1 MLNKEM
7 LNDDMLNDDNAYVNQ
22 LTLNFLISKNQL
34 QKLNKLKQKE
44 QVLEPEY
51 DKKRISQ
58 LFNQILNNDRPDD
71 LLEDVK
77 ICFDAFIEKSV
88 YYLET
93 HDKNEII
100 QNERNEQ
107 IKDDINYE
115 DEEDIQDEDEDIQDE
130 EDFEDK
136 KEEEYV
142 KKEVIKPY
150 IKYSKKNNVSNG
162 VEDIHK
168 LPVDWFN
175 SARQNYK
182 INQIIPRKK
191 EIVIENTVIKKK
203 YN

>member
-1 MLNKEM
+1 MSDEEQ
-7 LNDDMLNDDNAYVNQ
+7 DNAYVNQ

-44 QVLEPEY
+44 QILEPEY
-51 DKKRISQ
+51 DKERIHK
-58 LFNQILNNDRPDD
+58 LFNQLLNNNKPDD

-77 ICFDAFIEKSV
+77 TCFDAFIEKSI

-100 QNERNEQ
+100 QNELTTRVFDEDDIKNDIDFEEEED
-107 IKDDINYE
+107 IKDDIDFE
-115 DEEDIQDEDEDIQDE
+115 EEEDDDN
-130 EDFEDK
+130 
-136 KEEEYV
+136 EEEEII
-142 KKEVIKPY
+142 KKEVINSY
-150 IKYSKKNNVSNG
+150 TKYSKKNKVSNG

-191 EIVIENTVIKKK
+191 EIVIDNTFIKKK
-203 YN
+203 